1 LVPDVNGL
9 TGEQFVA
16 LQQVKKNA
24 GIEGPIEVTDRA
36 TPGNRFTVGAFGA
49 PGTWTLDQLDIVV
62 TMRGVGFPLQQI
74 RRMLTAK
81 EPDSA
86 EERIKRA
93 RALLAELGDQI
104 AEQRRRLDA
113 ADALLHS
120 WEQEIIDAGY

>member
-1 LVPDVNGL
+1 MDAEVGIGAAAAQAGVSIETLRYYESTGL
-9 TGEQFVA
+9 
-16 LQQVKKNA
+16 LPPIPRDA
-24 GIEGPIEVTDRA
+24 GGRRRYNQA
-36 TPGNRFTVGAFGA
+36 
-49 PGTWTLDQLDIVV
+49 TLDQLDIVV

-86 EERIKRA
+86 DERIKRA
-93 RALLAELGDQI
+93 RALMAELGDQI

-113 ADALLHS
+113 ADALLRS

>member
-1 LVPDVNGL
+1 MDAEVGIGAAAAQAGVSIETLRYYESAGLLPPDP
-9 TGEQFVA
+9 A
-16 LQQVKKNA
+16 
-24 GIEGPIEVTDRA
+24 R
-36 TPGNRFTVGAFGA
+36 RRR
-49 PGTWTLDQLDIVV
+49 LDQLDIVV

>member
-1 LVPDVNGL
+1 M
-9 TGEQFVA
+9 THH
-16 LQQVKKNA
+16 
-24 GIEGPIEVTDRA
+24 I
-36 TPGNRFTVGAFGA
+36 GA
-49 PGTWTLDQLDIVV
+49 PPPIPRDAGGRRRYNQATLDQLDIVV

>member
-1 LVPDVNGL
+1 MDATASIGAAAKQAGVSVEALRYYEAAGLMPAVPRDASGRRRYD
-9 TGEQFVA
+9 QA
-16 LQQVKKNA
+16 A
-24 GIEGPIEVTDRA
+24 
-36 TPGNRFTVGAFGA
+36 
-49 PGTWTLDQLDIVV
+49 LDQLDIIV

>member
-1 LVPDVNGL
+1 
-9 TGEQFVA
+9 
-16 LQQVKKNA
+16 
-24 GIEGPIEVTDRA
+24 
-36 TPGNRFTVGAFGA
+36 
-49 PGTWTLDQLDIVV
+49 
-62 TMRGVGFPLQQI
+62 MRGVGFPLQQI

-120 WEQEIIDAGY
+120 WSRRSSTRVTDSLSR

>member
-1 LVPDVNGL
+1 MDAEVGIGAAAAQAGVSIETLRYYESAGL
-9 TGEQFVA
+9 LPPTPRA
-16 LQQVKKNA
+16 A
-24 GIEGPIEVTDRA
+24 GGRRRYNQA
-36 TPGNRFTVGAFGA
+36 
-49 PGTWTLDQLDIVV
+49 TLDQLDIVV

>member
-1 LVPDVNGL
+1 MDAEVGIGAAAAQAGVSIETLRYYESAGL
-9 TGEQFVA
+9 
-16 LQQVKKNA
+16 LPPPIPRDA
-24 GIEGPIEVTDRA
+24 GGRRRYNQA
-36 TPGNRFTVGAFGA
+36 
-49 PGTWTLDQLDIVV
+49 TLDQLDIVV

>member
-1 LVPDVNGL
+1 MDAEVGI
-9 TGEQFVA
+9 GAAAAQ
-16 LQQVKKNA
+16 A
-24 GIEGPIEVTDRA
+24 GVSIETLRDHESAGPPPPIPRDAGGRRRYNQA
-36 TPGNRFTVGAFGA
+36 
-49 PGTWTLDQLDIVV
+49 TLDQLDIVV

>member
-1 LVPDVNGL
+1 MDAEVGIGAAAAQAGVSIETLRYYESAGL
-9 TGEQFVA
+9 
-16 LQQVKKNA
+16 LPPIPRDA
-24 GIEGPIEVTDRA
+24 GGRRRYNQA
-36 TPGNRFTVGAFGA
+36 
-49 PGTWTLDQLDIVV
+49 TLDQLDIVV
-62 TMRGVGFPLQQI
+62 TMCGVGFPLQQI